1 MLAASHDQETMEDEL
16 VQREIV
22 DTARAY
28 FLKYG
33 YSRVSTAEIADEA
46 GRSKKTLYKHF
57 PTKEALLSAVV
68 ERVNRTVED
77 EIVALLGNPD
87 LDHEQRVRAVLERIG
102 VHLASVGAVLYDD
115 LESREPALYTQARK
129 QQRELLT
136 NLLGGLIKQA
146 IAAKVF
152 RADVDITTTITT
164 YLASVEALAKPA
176 TVASHADDPTALFK
190 TLVGWVVAGMK

>member
-1 MLAASHDQETMEDEL
+1 MEDEL

-57 PTKEALLSAVV
+57 PTKEALLNAVV
-68 ERVNRTVED
+68 ERVNRTVEE
-77 EIVALLGNPD
+77 EILGLLANTELGP
-87 LDHEQRVRAVLERIG
+87 EARVREVLERIG
-102 VHLASVGAVLYDD
+102 VHLASVGAVLYND

-129 QQRELLT
+129 HQREILT
-136 NLLGGLIKQA
+136 TVLSGLINQA
-146 IAAKVF
+146 ITAKIF
-152 RADVDITTTITT
+152 RSDIDVATTIST

-176 TVASHADDPTALFK
+176 TVASHADEPTALFK